1 MTKKEQI
8 LTNTITYFN
17 ENGYGE
23 VSLQELSKALN
34 MSRGNFVYHFK
45 TKEEV
50 LEAIAEKMWS
60 EMEEIRIP
68 TKELPSFQNVHN
80 EVELFQ
86 KIQLKYTFVF
96 SDLRI
101 IRDAIFKERFH
112 QSYLN
117 FKKMSAEA
125 IAFSIQLGNMA
136 EEAYPGMYDHLTDAI
151 WGMAWFQH
159 SMKAIQQKNNST
171 DASKLMWSLLLPH
184 FTKKGVESF
193 ISFYG
198 ASYLQHLGKP
208 FDIKLTKPK
217 FI

>member
-1 MTKKEQI
+1 MTKKEKI

-17 ENGYGE
+17 QKGYGE
-23 VSLQELSKALN
+23 VSLQELSNALN

-60 EMEEIRIP
+60 EIEEIRVP

-80 EVELFQ
+80 EVALFQ

-101 IRDAIFKERFH
+101 IRDTIFKERFH

-117 FKKMSAEA
+117 FKKMSEEA
-125 IAFSIQLGNMA
+125 IAFSIQLGNMNQ
-136 EEAYPGMYDHLTDAI
+136 EEYPGLYDNLTDAI
-151 WGMAWFQH
+151 WGMAWFQD
-159 SMKAIQQKNNST
+159 SMKAIQQKKNAT

-193 ISFYG
+193 IAFYG
-198 ASYLQHLGKP
+198 APYLQKLGKP
-208 FDIKLTKPK
+208 FDTQLTKPK